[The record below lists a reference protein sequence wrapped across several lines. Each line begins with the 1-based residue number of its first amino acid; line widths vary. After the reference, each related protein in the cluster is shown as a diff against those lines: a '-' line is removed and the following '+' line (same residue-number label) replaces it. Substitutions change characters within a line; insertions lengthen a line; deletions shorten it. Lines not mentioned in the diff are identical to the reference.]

1 MALDTSPDTLEE
13 FLELKTGFDVKCPP
27 PKYQLHLSA
36 WQILIEKVNEL
47 TNILYSTVFVKG
59 IHFLYL
65 ICLQHSWYDFCD

>member
-1 MALDTSPDTLEE
+1 MALDTSPDTLEK

-47 TNILYSTVFVKG
+47 TIYSVLYCIYKRNTFSLPYMFAT
-59 IHFLYL
+59 
-65 ICLQHSWYDFCD
+65 